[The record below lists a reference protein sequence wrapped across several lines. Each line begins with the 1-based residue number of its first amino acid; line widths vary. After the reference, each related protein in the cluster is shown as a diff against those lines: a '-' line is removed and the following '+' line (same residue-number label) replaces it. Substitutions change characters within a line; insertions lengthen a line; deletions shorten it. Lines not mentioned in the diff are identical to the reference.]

1 MNARDGFLGL
11 IILLLAANLV
21 ATVWTNLGEEEVEEE
36 TAAVALVPP
45 LPKIVSPELKEEL
58 LEEFIDHFNDEDYDE
73 LYAMLGPAAQAQVS
87 EEAFVNRFEK
97 LAELFDEV
105 EEGAFSHSLL
115 VGTQG
120 NTRIYQLYYE
130 LKLSE
135 DSELGEQGTLQITLA
150 IEGEDYQIYD
160 LALQAVSYSGA

>member
-21 ATVWTNLGEEEVEEE
+21 ATVWSNLGEDADDD
-36 TAAVALVPP
+36 TAAVALALP
-45 LPKIVSPELKEEL
+45 LPKIVSAALKEDL
-58 LEEFIDHFNDEDYDE
+58 LEEFIDHFNDGDFDE
-73 LYAMLGPAAQAQVS
+73 LYDMLGPAAQAQIS
-87 EEAFVNRFEK
+87 EEALETRFEK
-97 LAELFDEV
+97 LAELFDSI

-160 LALQAVSYSGA
+160 LALQAGSYSKT